1 MVTIHTLGGLSLRG
15 VVGFDDATP
24 DNRRAM
30 ALLALLAVAGERG
43 VDRDRARELLGLPDR
58 QEPDALTVTV
68 DVIRNAAGP
77 GAIRTDQALHV
88 NLAVVRADVAEF
100 ERALDDRDART
111 AVALYTGPF
120 LGGFSLADTPAFDQ
134 WVIRERERLE
144 RRLRSA
150 QAMLALRNTPTG
162 RTAGIPA
169 LKRPASATPRS
180 ETALDTAP
188 RAAAQSRERGAI
200 IGGRYRVLGELGRGA
215 MAAVLLAR
223 DIKHERDV
231 AIKFVRSDAADANAL
246 ARFQRE
252 IALVAGLQHPHI
264 LPLYD
269 SGESGGSL
277 YYVMPYIAGQS
288 LRERLDAGHALPL
301 GEALR
306 IAREAGDALAHAHAH
321 GVIHRD
327 VKPANILLSGGHALV
342 GDFGIARGTP
352 RAAGRRLTDDGFAVG
367 TPAYMSPEQAC
378 GDPVDARSE
387 RVQSGVRALRN
398 AGRDAALPRLPRPV
412 RTRPTLPR
420 RCRSVRREA
429 PRHARARRAGR
440 RHRPR
445 PLAVRAL
452 RRRRRVPRRIREHV
466 AGRTWPDAF
475 LACAPVVRSL
485 AACCRAGRGRR
496 ATRLMMV
503 RRGLPRP
510 PYLRRKNERN
520 PSRPHGGHFFDW
532 HMGVNSCIA

>member
-1 MVTIHTLGGLSLRG
+1 MAVTMVTIHTLGGLSLRG
-15 VVGFDDATP
+15 VVGFDDAAP
-24 DNRRAM
+24 DNRRAL

-43 VDRDRARELLGLPDR
+43 VDRDRARELLGLSGQRD
-58 QEPDALTVTV
+58 PDALRVV
-68 DVIRNAAGP
+68 LDVIRNAAGP
-77 GAIRTDQALHV
+77 GAIRTDHALHV

-120 LGGFSLADTPAFDQ
+120 LGGFSLADTPAFDR
-134 WVIRERERLE
+134 WTIRERERLE

-169 LKRPASATPRS
+169 IKRPASATPRS
-180 ETALDTAP
+180 PATLDSAP
-188 RAAAQSRERGAI
+188 SAPAESRERGAI

-252 IALVAGLQHPHI
+252 IALVASLQHPHI

-288 LRERLDAGHALPL
+288 LRERLDAEHALPL

-342 GDFGIARGTP
+342 GDFGIARGAP
-352 RAAGRRLTDDGFAVG
+352 RAAGRRLTDDGYAVG

-378 GDPVDARSE
+378 GDPVDARSDEYSLACVLYEMLAGAAPFPGSRGQSTLAQRFVADAPPLGEKRPDVPAPVARAVATALARSPSE
-387 RVQSGVRALRN
+387 RFTGVAEFLAAFENTSPGEGGPAATRFSRVRRWFGLSLPVVALVATGVRP
-398 AGRDAALPRLPRPV
+398 GR
-412 RTRPTLPR
+412 
-420 RCRSVRREA
+420 
-429 PRHARARRAGR
+429 
-440 RHRPR
+440 
-445 PLAVRAL
+445 
-452 RRRRRVPRRIREHV
+452 
-466 AGRTWPDAF
+466 
-475 LACAPVVRSL
+475 
-485 AACCRAGRGRR
+485 
-496 ATRLMMV
+496 
-503 RRGLPRP
+503 
-510 PYLRRKNERN
+510 
-520 PSRPHGGHFFDW
+520 
-532 HMGVNSCIA
+532 

>member
-1 MVTIHTLGGLSLRG
+1 
-15 VVGFDDATP
+15 
-24 DNRRAM
+24 
-30 ALLALLAVAGERG
+30 
-43 VDRDRARELLGLPDR
+43 
-58 QEPDALTVTV
+58 
-68 DVIRNAAGP
+68 
-77 GAIRTDQALHV
+77 
-88 NLAVVRADVAEF
+88 
-100 ERALDDRDART
+100 
-111 AVALYTGPF
+111 
-120 LGGFSLADTPAFDQ
+120 
-134 WVIRERERLE
+134 
-144 RRLRSA
+144 
-150 QAMLALRNTPTG
+150 
-162 RTAGIPA
+162 
-169 LKRPASATPRS
+169 
-180 ETALDTAP
+180 
-188 RAAAQSRERGAI
+188 
-200 IGGRYRVLGELGRGA
+200 

-378 GDPVDARSE
+378 GDPVDARSDEYSLACVLYEMLAGTPPFPGSRGQSALAQRFLADAAPLGEKRPDTPAPVARAVATALARSPSE
-387 RVQSGVRALRN
+387 RFAGVAEFLAAFESTSPAERGPTRFSRVRRWFGLSLPVVALVAAGVRP
-398 AGRDAALPRLPRPV
+398 G
-412 RTRPTLPR
+412 
-420 RCRSVRREA
+420 
-429 PRHARARRAGR
+429 
-440 RHRPR
+440 
-445 PLAVRAL
+445 
-452 RRRRRVPRRIREHV
+452 
-466 AGRTWPDAF
+466 
-475 LACAPVVRSL
+475 
-485 AACCRAGRGRR
+485 
-496 ATRLMMV
+496 
-503 RRGLPRP
+503 
-510 PYLRRKNERN
+510 
-520 PSRPHGGHFFDW
+520 
-532 HMGVNSCIA
+532 

>member
-15 VVGFDDATP
+15 VVGFDETAP

-30 ALLALLAVAGERG
+30 ALLALLAIAGERG
-43 VDRDRARELLGLPDR
+43 VDPDRARELLGLSDTQP
-58 QEPDALTVTV
+58 AGLTVV
-68 DVIRNAAGP
+68 EDVIRTALGP
-77 GAIRTDQALHV
+77 GAIRTDHALHV

-120 LGGFSLADTPAFDQ
+120 LGGFSLAETPAFDR
-134 WVIRERERLE
+134 WALRERERLE
-144 RRLRSA
+144 RRLHRA

-162 RTAGIPA
+162 RTAGMPV
-169 LKRPASATPRS
+169 LTRPASATPRS
-180 ETALDTAP
+180 QAALDTSSAP
-188 RAAAQSRERGAI
+188 AASRERGAI

-215 MAAVLLAR
+215 MASVLLAR

-252 IALVAGLQHPHI
+252 IALVASLQHPHI

-277 YYVMPYIAGQS
+277 YYVMPYISGQS
-288 LRERLDAGHALPL
+288 LRERLDAEHALPL

-306 IAREAGDALAHAHAH
+306 IAREAGDALAHAHDH

-342 GDFGIARGTP
+342 GDFGIARGAP
-352 RAAGRRLTDDGFAVG
+352 RAAGRRLTDDGYAVG

-378 GDPVDARSE
+378 GDPVDARSDE
-387 RVQSGVRALRN
+387 YSLACVLFEMLAGAPPFTGGRGQSALAQRFLGDAPPLGEKRPDVPAPVARAVATALARSPSDRFTGVAEFL
-398 AGRDAALPRLPRPV
+398 AAFDSAAPATGV
-412 RTRPTLPR
+412 AAATRFSR
-420 RCRSVRREA
+420 VRRWF
-429 PRHARARRAGR
+429 G
-440 RHRPR
+440 
-445 PLAVRAL
+445 
-452 RRRRRVPRRIREHV
+452 
-466 AGRTWPDAF
+466 
-475 LACAPVVRSL
+475 RSL
-485 AACCRAGRGRR
+485 
-496 ATRLMMV
+496 
-503 RRGLPRP
+503 P
-510 PYLRRKNERN
+510 
-520 PSRPHGGHFFDW
+520 
-532 HMGVNSCIA
+532 